1 MKTVT
6 LNFKDNVS
14 VINVIRTLQTEID
27 MRKALQHKHFK
38 NSTEATIRD
47 LQETVNQLKEVVGF
61 RKVQSKLNKVYPI

>member
-27 MRKALQHKHFK
+27 MRNALQQKSFK
-38 NSTEATIRD
+38 NSTESTIRD
-47 LQETVNQLKEVVGF
+47 LQETVDQLKEVVGF
-61 RKVQSKLNKVYPI
+61 RKIPE

>member
-6 LNFKDNVS
+6 LTFKDNVS

-27 MRKALQHKHFK
+27 MRNALQQKSFK
-38 NSTEATIRD
+38 NSTESTIRD

-61 RKVQSKLNKVYPI
+61 RKIPE